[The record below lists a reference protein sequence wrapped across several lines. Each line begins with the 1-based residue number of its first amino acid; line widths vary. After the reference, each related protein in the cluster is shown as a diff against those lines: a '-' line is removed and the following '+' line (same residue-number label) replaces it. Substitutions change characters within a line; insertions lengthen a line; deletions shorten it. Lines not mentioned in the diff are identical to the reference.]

1 MDYKNG
7 KIAIVIALNNRAVL
21 S

>member
-1 MDYKNG
+1 MDYKTG